1 MQSAFVP
8 AQAWRRQDRPAS
20 RMAAEGP
27 GDQCTDGSK
36 LEQPEHSD
44 MQGKSREMKIARRL
58 LGKYGFT
65 DSCLGCL
72 PHQQGLDRREHNIIC
87 RNRIYGQMMINVDE
101 LGRIRLHEEKM
112 GRMRGKDERVR
123 RMNESDVPQSTS
135 VDAGN
140 GGVVSPNPGG
150 PPPLFGDL
158 KSPLIKKSS
167 MRRWRGMTS
176 KIKGRALEPK
186 FWDRDEE
193 PMERVDISLM

>member
-8 AQAWRRQDRPAS
+8 AQAWRRQDSPAS

-44 MQGKSREMKIARRL
+44 MQGKSRRMKITRRL
-58 LGKYGFT
+58 LGKYGFK

-72 PHQQGLDRREHNIIC
+72 PHQQGLDHREHNIMC
-87 RNRIYGQMMINVDE
+87 RNRIYGQMMIDVDK
-101 LGRIRLHEEKM
+101 LGRIRLHEERM
-112 GRMRGKDERVR
+112 GRMPGKDERVR

-140 GGVVSPNPGG
+140 GGVVSPNADRAPPFVWGLEVAAHQEIIDEAMEGNDVQDPGEG
-150 PPPLFGDL
+150 PG
-158 KSPLIKKSS
+158 
-167 MRRWRGMTS
+167 T
-176 KIKGRALEPK
+176 
-186 FWDRDEE
+186 
-193 PMERVDISLM
+193 